1 MKRSSQIIG
10 IAAAAG
16 IAYKLLTYKKSNGKT
31 PLDDVSETYKTWTDK
46 LSYIMTDCKDRIR
59 QVSRS
64 ASGKDIFEDKKQ
76 KKYYANKNVSRIP

>member
-31 PLDDVSETYKTWTDK
+31 PLDDVSETYKIWTDK

-64 ASGKDIFEDKKQ
+64 GKDIFEGKQQ
-76 KKYYANKNVSRIP
+76 KKYYANKNSSRIP